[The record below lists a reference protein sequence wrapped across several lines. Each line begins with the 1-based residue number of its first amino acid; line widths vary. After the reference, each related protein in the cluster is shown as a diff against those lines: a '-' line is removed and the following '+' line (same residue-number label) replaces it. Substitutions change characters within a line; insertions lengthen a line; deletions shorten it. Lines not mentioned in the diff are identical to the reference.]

1 MSRVCHAHCP
11 PKAGTPVAAI
21 VIAAVTLQLAG
32 IVTSLLPLIFWTL
45 VVVLVVAS
53 VGAGRTRRRPTLAA
67 NTVESTRQRHLP
79 SAGMDPTIAAAL
91 IGVGGVV
98 IVAVAGYWTTI
109 RTTRM
114 TLAAA
119 KDGRIWESRA
129 TAYVD
134 ALAAVHYRQVRREYD
149 TRSYRLDGDGE
160 ARAKAYLDA
169 YKAPDWYELEAR
181 LQAFASQPVVTT
193 TQAGAKA
200 HMAAVTAYQAWQLAA
215 GQTGA
220 DNEARRQGIP
230 VPSPPGE
237 ASGNIALHKAQ
248 VEARK
253 AADDADDALVEL
265 IREELQGHGRPLD
278 DFGPFIQRGQH
289 E

>member
-1 MSRVCHAHCP
+1 
-11 PKAGTPVAAI
+11 
-21 VIAAVTLQLAG
+21 
-32 IVTSLLPLIFWTL
+32 
-45 VVVLVVAS
+45 
-53 VGAGRTRRRPTLAA
+53 
-67 NTVESTRQRHLP
+67 
-79 SAGMDPTIAAAL
+79 MDPTIAAAL

-109 RTTRM
+109 RTM
-114 TLAAA
+114 QMNLAEA
-119 KDGRIWESRA
+119 KAGRLWESRA

-134 ALAAVHYRQVRREYD
+134 ALAAVHYRQVKREYD

-169 YKAPDWYELEAR
+169 YKAPAWYELEAR
-181 LQAFASQPVVTT
+181 LQAFASQPVVTA

-200 HMAAVTAYQAWQLAA
+200 HMAAAAAYQAWHTAA

-220 DNEARRQGIP
+220 GNEARRQGIP
-230 VPSPPGE
+230 VPSLPGE
-237 ASGNIALHKAQ
+237 ASGNVALHQAQ

-253 AADDADDALVEL
+253 AADNADDALVEL
-265 IREELQGHGRPLD
+265 IREELQGRGRPLD
-278 DFGPFIQRGQH
+278 DFGPSLQPGKH